1 MRYLII
7 LFSVILFSACGPT
20 YSDDEK
26 SNFDTQIEKYLKEN
40 NKQCERS
47 SSGLYYN
54 IIEQGKG
61 RKIKYTD
68 KISFTYKGELLDGTV
83 FDNKTEPVE
92 FDVDILIAAWKEI
105 MLELN
110 EGGKAFLVAP
120 PQLGYGTH
128 ELDDIP
134 PNSILVFTME
144 VNEVK

>member
-20 YSDDEK
+20 YSEEEK
-26 SNFDTQIEKYLKEN
+26 SDFDIQIEKYLKEN
-40 NKQCERS
+40 KKECIRS
-47 SSGLYYN
+47 SSGLYYK

-68 KISFTYKGELLDGTV
+68 KVAFTYKGELLDGTV
-83 FDNKTEPVE
+83 FDNQTEPVE
-92 FDVDILIAAWKEI
+92 FDVNILIAAWKEI

-144 VNEVK
+144 VKEVK